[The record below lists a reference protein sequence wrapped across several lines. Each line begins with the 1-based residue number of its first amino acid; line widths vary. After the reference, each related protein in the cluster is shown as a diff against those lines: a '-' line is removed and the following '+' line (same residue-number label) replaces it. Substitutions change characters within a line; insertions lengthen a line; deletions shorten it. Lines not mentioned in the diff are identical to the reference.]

1 MFHLSF
7 SASPLLSIYPS
18 MPFLSSIFLVLALVF
33 AVVIG
38 PQTRPWTWGPAMIAL
53 GLATLAALPV
63 FWKRGKAPGDFGML
77 AIGGLTAAWFAW
89 RAWISPV
96 AEFAEAD
103 LLLAAG
109 VVGAFVSV
117 RAIAGNP
124 TAERTLGWGI
134 TLLLLANVIVIIQ
147 QIVEPGFTPLFKARE
162 GSKIVSGF
170 FGHYIEA
177 ANYLVASS
185 MLVGAAAL
193 FGRHATWTRVIWFLI
208 AVAGLAGVWFTR
220 GRAGILGAAVALGV
234 FAIFALMIAKQRNSR
249 WFAPALVAVP
259 IVGLIISAF
268 LYFGWSEAQ
277 EVRNISEGVG
287 GIMDNH
293 ARLYFLGIALS
304 CIGQHPMGGG
314 GSRSFSWECFRFVD
328 GKAQGDIITHK
339 PDLVHNE
346 FMQAATDYGLVGAGL
361 LILIFGSWFLATVF
375 RVLYEE
381 RLKEP
386 DERDAWRVGGMA
398 TIAGLLT
405 QSCFSFVF
413 HLMPGILLLG
423 ISLGCLSRS
432 NIVAAGPRVT
442 GNKLLLSFAAVACA
456 CLLLPAGWKGV
467 QVTRILWPSHFSK
480 TAQASVESAVDAY
493 GAAIK
498 IWPQS
503 TFHQERGAIY
513 QKIAAE
519 KEGPQSDEYAQLA
532 IDDYIAA
539 HQLHPYDPANAV
551 NVANVLSLQA
561 RDAEAESWYAKSV
574 ELQGGME
581 PGFRGHFSFSNHY
594 LRKGLR
600 LYASAQV
607 DQAHAAME
615 LAVQHMETAVKKM
628 HWLLPGMGE
637 ARISIHESL
646 GTARESVGDPEGA
659 LESYNFASSLH
670 AGQRAHYRAG
680 VLIGKMAVEDWS
692 KRRPSE
698 AMAKFIEARRR
709 VGLAGK
715 TLPLGVSP
723 SQSIEYIDY
732 LDRTIA
738 FLKGAKIEPKN

>member
-1 MFHLSF
+1 
-7 SASPLLSIYPS
+7 
-18 MPFLSSIFLVLALVF
+18 MPFLSSIFLVLALVL

-53 GLATLAALPV
+53 GLATLTALPA
-63 FWKRGKAPGDFGML
+63 FWRRGKAPGDFGIL
-77 AIGGLTAAWFAW
+77 VIGALTAAWFAW

-96 AEFAEAD
+96 AELGEAD

-109 VVGAFVSV
+109 VIGAFVSI

-124 TAERTLGWGI
+124 MAERILGWGI
-134 TLLLLANVIVIIQ
+134 ALLLLANVIVIVQ
-147 QIVEPGFTPLFKARE
+147 QVLEPGFTPVFKARE
-162 GSKIVSGF
+162 GTKIVSGF

-193 FGRHATWTRVIWFLI
+193 FGRHATWIRVVWFLI

-220 GRAGILGAAVALGV
+220 GRGGILGGAVALGV
-234 FAIFALMIAKQRNSR
+234 FAVISLVIAKKREVR
-249 WFAPALVAVP
+249 WFAPALIAIP
-259 IVGLIISAF
+259 ILGLGIIAF
-268 LYFGWSEAQ
+268 LLLGWQAAQ
-277 EVRNISEGVG
+277 QTRLGKHSIEGLL
-287 GIMDNH
+287 DND
-293 ARLYFLGIALS
+293 ARLYLLGNALS
-304 CIGQHPMGGG
+304 CIGLHPMGGG
-314 GSRSFSWECFRFVD
+314 GSRSFSWECFRFLD
-328 GKAQGDIITHK
+328 GKTQGGNITHK

-361 LILIFGSWFLATVF
+361 LILIIGSWVLAS
-375 RVLYEE
+375 VLRLLFEE
-381 RLKEP
+381 RPKET
-386 DERDAWRVGGMA
+386 DARDAWRLGGLA
-398 TIAGLLT
+398 ALAGLLT

-432 NIVAAGPRVT
+432 NFVAAGPRVAGT
-442 GNKLLLSFAAVACA
+442 KLLLSFAASACA
-456 CLLLPAGWKGV
+456 WLLIPAGWKGS

-480 TAQASVESAVDAY
+480 TTQTSVESAIDAY
-493 GAAIK
+493 GAAIE

-503 TFHQERGAIY
+503 TFHQERGAMY
-513 QKIAAE
+513 QKIASEMEAS
-519 KEGPQSDEYAQLA
+519 QSGEFAQLA
-532 IDDYIAA
+532 IDDYLAA
-539 HQLHPYDPANAV
+539 HQLHPHDPAIAV
-551 NVANVLSLQA
+551 NLANVLSQQA
-561 RDAEAESWYAKSV
+561 RDAEAESWYAKAI
-574 ELQGGME
+574 EMQGGME
-581 PGFRGHFSFSNHY
+581 PGFRSHFSFANHY

-600 LYASAQV
+600 LFDAAES
-607 DQAHAAME
+607 DRSHEAME
-615 LAVQHMETAVKKM
+615 LAAQHVETAVKKM
-628 HWLLPGMGE
+628 HWVIPDMRE

-646 GTARESVGDPEGA
+646 GTTRESAGDPDGA
-659 LESYNFASSLH
+659 LESYNFASTLH
-670 AGQRAHYRAG
+670 GGNRAHYRAG

-715 TLPLGVSP
+715 DLPLGVTP
-723 SQSIEYIDY
+723 SQSVEYIDY

-738 FLKGAKIEPKN
+738 FLKGAKIEPKK